1 MQQTFERFIQAVR
14 GADIRVS
21 VSEALEAHAAM
32 ALLGF
37 EDRQRLKDGL
47 GAVLAKSAAEQR
59 RFEQC
64 FERFFAPVPP
74 AAAPVTEADADADPE
89 AGPAP
94 AAEAGPPAEGLARV
108 LLERDTLALQQAVQR
123 AAAGADIAAM
133 RMVSQRGVFMQRI
146 MRQLGTTELNARIEA
161 LAQGGRREEAAALR
175 AGRSWMLNEL
185 KAYMRRQV
193 ELYTGAA
200 GKSLREA
207 ALRERPLAQI
217 DPADHARLREL
228 VQQLAR
234 RLANVHARRALRANR
249 GVLDLR
255 RTLRHNMGHGGD
267 IATLHWRR
275 SRIDRPRVVAI
286 CDVSRSVADY
296 SQFLLLF
303 LYSLS
308 DALSRLRSFTFC
320 GDVAEVTDIFARQP
334 MAEALPAA
342 QAAAPIGSTDYGR
355 LWQTL
360 VERHLDAFTPR
371 TTVLILG
378 DARNNHL
385 DPGAGALK
393 LLRQRSRELIW
404 LNPEPELDWGTGDSE
419 MDRYRPFCELV
430 RQAGTLAQL
439 EQALDEMLKRSLR
452 AA

>member
-1 MQQTFERFIQAVR
+1 MGQPMQQTFERFIQAVR
-14 GADIRVS
+14 SADIRVS

-47 GAVLAKSAAEQR
+47 GAVLAKSEAEKL

-64 FERFFAPVPP
+64 FERFFAPAPP
-74 AAAPVTEADADADPE
+74 AGWADAETDTEAAPNPS
-89 AGPAP
+89 
-94 AAEAGPPAEGLARV
+94 AEVESETGGLARV

-146 MRQLGTTELNARIEA
+146 MRQLGMAELNARIEA
-161 LAQGGRREEAAALR
+161 LAQGGRQKEAAALR
-175 AGRSWMLNEL
+175 AGRTWMLNEL

-200 GKSLREA
+200 GRSLREA

-249 GVLDLR
+249 GVLDVR

-275 SRIDRPRVVAI
+275 SRIDRPQVVAI

-360 VERHLDAFTPR
+360 TERHLDAFTPR
-371 TTVLILG
+371 TTVLLLG

-385 DPGAGALK
+385 DPGTGALK

-430 RQAGTLAQL
+430 RPAGTLAQL

>member
-14 GADIRVS
+14 AAEIRVS

-47 GAVLAKSAAEQR
+47 GAVLAKSAAEKG

-64 FERFFAPVPP
+64 FERFFR
-74 AAAPVTEADADADPE
+74 AAPAPGAATSDLEAAPGPATEAE
-89 AGPAP
+89 SQ
-94 AAEAGPPAEGLARV
+94 AEGLERV
-108 LLERDTLALQQAVQR
+108 LLERDALALQQAVQR

-146 MRQLGTTELNARIEA
+146 MRQLGMAELNGRIEA

-185 KAYMRRQV
+185 KAYMRQQV

-207 ALRERPLAQI
+207 ALRDRPLAQI
-217 DPADHARLREL
+217 DPADHARLSEL

-234 RLANVHARRALRANR
+234 RLASVHARRALRANR
-249 GVLDLR
+249 GVLDVR

-320 GDVAEVTDIFARQP
+320 GDVAEVTEIFARQP

-342 QAAAPIGSTDYGR
+342 QAAAPIGSTDYGQ

-360 VERHLDAFTPR
+360 TERHLDAFTPR

-404 LNPEPELDWGTGDSE
+404 LNPEAELDWGTGDSE
-419 MDRYRPFCELV
+419 MERYRPFCELV